1 MDSILTSI
9 KKLLGI
15 AEEYEQFDT
24 DLIIHIN
31 SAFSTLT
38 QLGIGP
44 EEGFFI
50 EDETATWSNYI
61 QDNNMLGHVKT
72 YVFLKTKVLFD
83 PPTSATILEA
93 YNRSIIELEFRLTVT
108 RDSKIK

>member
-1 MDSILTSI
+1 MDSILISI

-15 AEEYEQFDT
+15 AEEYEQFDI

-50 EDETATWSNYI
+50 EDETTVWSDYV
-61 QDNNMLGHVKT
+61 QDNNILGHVKT
-72 YVFLKTKVLFD
+72 YVFLKTKILFD
-83 PPTSATILEA
+83 PPASATILEA
-93 YNRSIIELEFRLTVT
+93 YNRSILELEYRLIVT
-108 RDSKIK
+108 QDSKTY